1 MTSFLLLTC
10 GRPYVSRSSL
20 QFLSGHVTLSLCRDD
35 SRTFTGRSSLCS
47 VAFYQDFIVFLKVVK
62 FTNELDHH
70 TVTKLKIGELL
81 WADYEFFLI
90 SVPPSASL
98 QSQKDLRL
106 KGPLP
111 TVSCG
116 QCIDGEVRGQM
127 HTSRCL

>member
-1 MTSFLLLTC
+1 M
-10 GRPYVSRSSL
+10 
-20 QFLSGHVTLSLCRDD
+20 
-35 SRTFTGRSSLCS
+35 
-47 VAFYQDFIVFLKVVK
+47 K

-70 TVTKLKIGELL
+70 TATKLKIGELL

-127 HTSRCL
+127 HTNRCL